1 MPFDPQFWSDTF
13 SEIVTNILS
22 WLPSLAGA
30 LLWLVIGWIVA
41 RIVQFILAN
50 LLRRLGLDRV
60 SEKAGINKFLTD
72 ANLDPSIS
80 RMIARLTY
88 WLILL
93 IFILAAAESLG
104 LEGVA
109 STLSALV
116 AYLPNVL
123 AATLILVI
131 GGLIARLVGDGIGA
145 LAIQSGLSTGALL
158 GQVIRYVLLIFI
170 GILALGQLGI
180 QTTLLST
187 VTVVLITA
195 IALALALA
203 FGIGS
208 RDVARNIMAGMH
220 VKDNYTIGQA
230 LKVRGISGKVVNVG
244 TVKTLLE
251 TDGGLVSLPNTV
263 LIDEEVTVLLG
274 GETDAAEAGSS

>member
-13 SEIVTNILS
+13 SEIANNILN
-22 WLPSLAGA
+22 WLPNLVGA
-30 LLWLVIGWIVA
+30 LLWLIIGWIIA
-41 RIVQFILAN
+41 RLVQFILAN
-50 LLRRLGLDRV
+50 LLRRLGLDRI
-60 SEKAGINKFLTD
+60 SEKAGITKFLTD
-72 ANLDPSIS
+72 ANLDPSVS
-80 RMIARLTY
+80 RLIARLTY

-93 IFILAAAESLG
+93 IFVLAAAEALG
-104 LEGVA
+104 LDGVA

-123 AATLILVI
+123 AAALILVI
-131 GGLIARLVGDGIGA
+131 GGLIARLVGDGVGA
-145 LAIQSGLSTGALL
+145 LAIQSGISAGALL

-180 QTTLLST
+180 QTDLLST
-187 VTVVLITA
+187 VTIVLITA

-220 VKDNYTIGQA
+220 VKESYPVGQTV
-230 LKVRGISGKVVNVG
+230 KVRDVSGKVASVG
-244 TVKTLLE
+244 TVKTVIE
-251 TDGGLVSLPNTV
+251 TDNGLVSLPNTT
-263 LIDEEVTVLLG
+263 LIDEEVTVLLA
-274 GETDAAEAGSS
+274 GEPGATEQSS